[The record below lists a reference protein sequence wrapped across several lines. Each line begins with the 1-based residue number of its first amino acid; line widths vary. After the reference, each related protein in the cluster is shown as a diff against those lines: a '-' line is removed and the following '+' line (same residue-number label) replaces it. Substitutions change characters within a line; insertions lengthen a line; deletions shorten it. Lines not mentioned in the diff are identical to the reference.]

1 MEDLNVISYNCRGLP
16 KSRRSLT
23 LRPDIKALFNHC
35 SILCLQEIWFTK
47 QELKQLNNL
56 HKEFIGIGT
65 TKYDETEGL
74 CNARGGVAI
83 MYKKNLAKYIKQFQ
97 TNLDW
102 CNAIEINIASRRVMI
117 INVYMPYQCEQ
128 NRELYIQCLGAL
140 KSLIDDLPS
149 TSFMIVGDW
158 NANLKTGGNSLFGR
172 LMVEFCNDN
181 NLIIS
186 DTMLL
191 PESSYTYISE
201 SSESTT
207 WLDHIVSSIDIQNA
221 ISNISIAY
229 DATDADHIPM
239 TMRIKLE
246 LTPVLSNSSVD
257 IGNNKTK
264 WDSFSNNDIT
274 NYCSYTD
281 VSLSKIKLHAES
293 FACTDLNCK
302 HETHK
307 NNIGNLYHDITKS
320 LIDSSEKIA
329 SSKNNN
335 SMHRPG
341 WNDHVADLY
350 EASRETRLLWLSQGK
365 PRHGPIFDI
374 HIRTKLRVT
383 YAIRYIKRNENLL
396 RREALAK
403 KLSSANNDEFW
414 KEIHSINNCNT
425 PLPDTINNVT
435 GSDNIV
441 ELWRKH
447 FYDIFNC
454 LQKQSIDK
462 SKILLASSH
471 SEVLVTAEEIRQAI
485 NKLDLNKTCGADG
498 IHAEHLKYSSDR
510 ILPLLSICI
519 TSMFTHGYLPSS
531 MLSVVIVPLIKDK
544 AGTITAKDNYRP
556 IALASVLSK
565 IIELIILD
573 RIETCLL
580 TSPNQFGFKRSHGTD
595 QCIYAFKELID
606 YYTSRNSRV
615 SVCFL
620 DASKAFDR
628 VNHSLLF
635 NKLIK
640 RGICGYL
647 LRIIIY
653 WYETQTM
660 CVKWGNVTSGS
671 FGVSNGVRQ
680 GGILS
685 PLFFNVY
692 VDDLSVQLNKLNI
705 GCISKDMII
714 NHLMY
719 ADDLVL
725 ISPSTAGLQELLDIC
740 QKFGI
745 EHDMIFNP
753 KKSAVMFFKPSDA
766 INLSYPDF
774 TLNSGSISI
783 VDEYK
788 YLGYIIC
795 DNLSDEKDID
805 RQKKKYTRREIYQLE
820 ILQCAL

>member
-1 MEDLNVISYNCRGLP
+1 MEDLNIISYNCRGLP

-23 LRPDIKALFNHC
+23 PRPDIKALFDRC

-102 CNAIEINIASRRVMI
+102 CNAIEISIASLRVMI

-149 TSFMIVGDW
+149 TSFIIVGDG

-207 WLDHIVSSIDIQNA
+207 WLDHIVSSIDIQNP

-229 DATDADHIPM
+229 DATDTDHIPM
-239 TMRIKLE
+239 SMKIKLE

-281 VSLSKIKLHAES
+281 VSLSKIRLHAES

-320 LIDSSEKIA
+320 LIDSGEKIA
-329 SSKNNN
+329 SSKNNK

-485 NKLDLNKTCGADG
+485 NNLDLNKTCGADG
-498 IHAEHLKYSSDR
+498 IHAEHLN
-510 ILPLLSICI
+510 IPQ
-519 TSMFTHGYLPSS
+519 
-531 MLSVVIVPLIKDK
+531 
-544 AGTITAKDNYRP
+544 
-556 IALASVLSK
+556 
-565 IIELIILD
+565 IEF
-573 RIETCLL
+573 C
-580 TSPNQFGFKRSHGTD
+580 H
-595 QCIYAFKELID
+595 Y
-606 YYTSRNSRV
+606 
-615 SVCFL
+615 
-620 DASKAFDR
+620 
-628 VNHSLLF
+628 
-635 NKLIK
+635 
-640 RGICGYL
+640 
-647 LRIIIY
+647 
-653 WYETQTM
+653 
-660 CVKWGNVTSGS
+660 
-671 FGVSNGVRQ
+671 
-680 GGILS
+680 
-685 PLFFNVY
+685 
-692 VDDLSVQLNKLNI
+692 
-705 GCISKDMII
+705 
-714 NHLMY
+714 
-719 ADDLVL
+719 
-725 ISPSTAGLQELLDIC
+725 
-740 QKFGI
+740 
-745 EHDMIFNP
+745 
-753 KKSAVMFFKPSDA
+753 
-766 INLSYPDF
+766 
-774 TLNSGSISI
+774 
-783 VDEYK
+783 
-788 YLGYIIC
+788 
-795 DNLSDEKDID
+795 
-805 RQKKKYTRREIYQLE
+805 
-820 ILQCAL
+820 